1 MGVQQTNI
9 FEFLYETYAM
19 KKIRLYQF
27 FAGIGAQAKAL
38 KNLGIEFEDYKI
50 AEWAVP
56 SIKAYNAIHTKDFT
70 DYSKDKTREE
80 MLQIVKNVSLDYN
93 KPITEKQLMS
103 KSDEWIKD
111 IYNNIV
117 ATHNLV
123 NIMNVH
129 GKDLEI
135 DTNYTNIIFYS
146 FPCQDLSK
154 AGLRQGLKTSQK
166 DGGTRS
172 GLLWEIE
179 RILKELTERERE
191 SCVLICENV
200 PDLVEV
206 NFVKDFSKWVCQL
219 ESLGFTSY
227 DQILNA
233 KDYCIPQNR
242 KRVFMVSLPGTY
254 SYTFPRK
261 IGLKYNLNDF
271 LERKADEKYYLSQK
285 MLNGM
290 LNTKFHQYQLENRL
304 QDTSTIVDA
313 LTTATGNRCPHLIPG
328 DGLMIKN
335 NSKGYE
341 IATDGDGID
350 ISGRME
356 YHRGTVQKGCSQTI
370 NTMGGNDVGV
380 VVDQR
385 NLKQQLCDDLIE
397 QGKVKQGDVVKH
409 SFTKQIMDG
418 KKKAVEKDN
427 EMITLTTRGDTF
439 GVCVYSDIEKELFTE
454 DGNIKRYIG
463 SDQVDEFKEGQMATP
478 TYPNGYGHGPRT
490 HDESIAL
497 NTIDRPSVKQNL
509 RIRKLTPKE
518 CIRLMGF
525 EDQDCQAMRDIGMTD
540 SQIYHVAGDSIVV
553 TVLMGIFGTLCN
565 IDYEER
571 IKEYAKGL
579 TERK

>member
-9 FEFLYETYAM
+9 FEFLYETYPL

-38 KNLGIEFEDYKI
+38 KKLGVDFEDFKI

-56 SIKAYNAIHTKDFT
+56 SIKAYNSIHTKDFT
-70 DYSKDKTREE
+70 DYSQGKTREE
-80 MLQIVKNVSLDYN
+80 MILVVKNVSLDYN
-93 KPITEKQLMS
+93 KPITEKQLAS
-103 KSDEWIKD
+103 KSDEWVKD
-111 IYNNIV
+111 IYNNII

-206 NFVKDFSKWVCQL
+206 NFVKDFSKWVCEL
-219 ESLGFTSY
+219 ERLGFTSY

-242 KRVFMVSLPGTY
+242 KRVFMVSLPGSF

-261 IGLKYNLNDF
+261 IQLKYCLNDF
-271 LERKADEKYYLSQK
+271 LETNVDEKYYLSQK
-285 MLNGM
+285 MIDFFTYNSKKQEENNNGFRF
-290 LNTKFHQYQLENRL
+290 KPV
-304 QDTSTIVDA
+304 DTDDAAIAKTI
-313 LTTATGNRCPHLIPG
+313 TTRNDSRMDDNFIAVKNKTEQGYILAEKG
-328 DGLMIKN
+328 DGV
-335 NSKGYE
+335 
-341 IATDGDGID
+341 D

-370 NTMGGNDVGV
+370 STMGGNDAGV
-380 VVDQR
+380 VIDDR
-385 NLKQQLCDDLIE
+385 NLKQQLCDNLIE
-397 QGKVKQGDVVKH
+397 QGKVKKGDVVKH
-409 SFTKQIMDG
+409 SFTRQIMEG
-418 KKKAVEKDN
+418 NKKCVETEN
-427 EMITLTTRGDTF
+427 SMITLTTRGDTI
-439 GVCVYSDIEKELFTE
+439 GVVVATTDVKLLGGIGEKKSNGGSQYYEQNRIYDSAGVATAIPAESSFHPYYS
-454 DGNIKRYIG
+454 N
-463 SDQVDEFKEGQMATP
+463 
-478 TYPNGYGHGPRT
+478 
-490 HDESIAL
+490 
-497 NTIDRPSVKQNL
+497 NL
-509 RIRKLTPKE
+509 RIRKLTPKT
-518 CIRLMGF
+518 CLRLMGF
-525 EDQDCQAMRDIGMTD
+525 EDSDFQAMRDIGMTD

-553 TVLMGIFGTLCN
+553 TVLMGIFGTLCQ
-565 IDYEER
+565 IDDYEQR
-571 IKEYAKGL
+571 IKDYAKQL
-579 TERK
+579 TEKK

>member
-9 FEFLYETYAM
+9 FEFLYETYPL

-38 KNLGIEFEDYKI
+38 KKLGVEFEDFKI

-56 SIKAYNAIHTKDFT
+56 SIKAYNSIHTKDFT
-70 DYSKDKTREE
+70 DYSQGKTREE
-80 MLQIVKNVSLDYN
+80 MILVVKNVSLDYN
-93 KPITEKQLMS
+93 KPITEKQLAS

-111 IYNNIV
+111 VYNNII

-206 NFVKDFSKWVCQL
+206 NFVKDFSKWVCEL
-219 ESLGFTSY
+219 ERLGFTSY

-242 KRVFMVSLPGTY
+242 KRVFMVSLPGSY

-261 IGLKYNLNDF
+261 IKLNYCLDDF
-271 LERKADEKYYLSQK
+271 LETYVDEKYYLSQK

-290 LNTKFHQYQLENRL
+290 INTKFHQYQLENRL
-304 QDTSTIVDA
+304 QDTSAVVDT
-313 LTTATGNRCPHLIPG
+313 LTTATGNRCPHLV
-328 DGLMIKN
+328 IKNN

-341 IATDGDGID
+341 LAESGDGVD

-356 YHRGTVQKGCSQTI
+356 YHRGTVQKGISQTI
-370 NTMGGNDVGV
+370 STMGGNDIGV
-380 VVDQR
+380 VVDDR
-385 NLKQQLCDDLIE
+385 NLKQQLCDNLIE
-397 QGKVKQGDVVKH
+397 QGKVKKGDVVKH
-409 SFTKQIMDG
+409 SFTRQIMSG
-418 KKKAVEKDN
+418 NKKCVETEN
-427 EMITLTTRGDTF
+427 SMITLTTRGDTI
-439 GVCVYSDIEKELFTE
+439 GVVVPDVKLIGGIGEKKSNGGSQYYEQNRIYDSAGVATAIPAESSFHPYYS
-454 DGNIKRYIG
+454 N
-463 SDQVDEFKEGQMATP
+463 
-478 TYPNGYGHGPRT
+478 
-490 HDESIAL
+490 
-497 NTIDRPSVKQNL
+497 NL
-509 RIRKLTPKE
+509 RIRKLTPKT
-518 CIRLMGF
+518 CLRLMGF
-525 EDQDCQAMRDIGMTD
+525 EDSDFQAMRDIGMTD

-565 IDYEER
+565 IEDYEQR
-571 IKEYAKGL
+571 IKDYAKQL
-579 TERK
+579 TEKK